1 MGVNLMGV
9 CGAAAVLLACVGGF
23 GELRQAMLRR
33 VQELDSWLAAVRV
46 LQTEMTF
53 GALPLS
59 RLCGN
64 ITAQTEGA
72 AAAFF
77 QELGDRL
84 AAGESLAASWPEL
97 LAQNAAGAHLLPGDT
112 LVLRELGA
120 GLGASG
126 LAQQKRLL
134 ALTEERLQ
142 ALRAEASERYRRLAR
157 LLSALGWSSGLLL
170 ICLAL

>member
-1 MGVNLMGV
+1 MMGV
-9 CGAAAVLLACVGGF
+9 CGAAAVLLACISVF
-23 GELRQAMLRR
+23 GELLQALARR
-33 VQELDSWLAAVRV
+33 VLELESWLMAVRV
-46 LQTEMTF
+46 LQTEITF

-59 RLCGN
+59 RLCDN
-64 ITAQTEGA
+64 ITAQTEGTA
-72 AAAFF
+72 TAFF
-77 QELGDRL
+77 QELGKRL
-84 AAGESLAASWPEL
+84 AAGENLAASWQEL
-97 LAQNAAGAHLLPGDT
+97 LEKNAAGTHLLSGDT
-112 LVLRELGA
+112 MVLQELGA

-142 ALRAEASERYRRLAR
+142 ALRAEAAERYQRLAR